1 MDHVAENEKGFMR
14 QDEASLGKGHED
26 AHAAAERGHA
36 ATDKYGATFKGI
48 EEQLLNSPQ
57 PRKFSRQVRPQG

>member
-14 QDEASLGKGHED
+14 QDEASLGKGQDD

-36 ATDKYGATFKGI
+36 ATDKYGVTSMRSYVQSLNTPTATAI
-48 EEQLLNSPQ
+48 L
-57 PRKFSRQVRPQG
+57 